1 MKSLTEEQKNEII
14 RLYKLKIK
22 NKNIATMLNLKL
34 HYVTNFIYKYYL
46 AENPRVKNTCEHF
59 KYSDEVINLYRLGF
73 TYKKISEQTGLTKY
87 QIVEILKLIPDR
99 RKIPVTIK
107 QYNEILENIKNGI
120 KLWEISDNLNLNY
133 GTVHYWA
140 RKIREKGL
148 H

>member
-1 MKSLTEEQKNEII
+1 MKSLTEAQKNEII

-22 NKNIATMLNLKL
+22 NKNIAIMLNLKL
-34 HYVTNFIYKYYL
+34 YYVTNFIYKYYL

-59 KYSDEVINLYRLGF
+59 KHSDEVINLYRLGF

>member
-22 NKNIATMLNLKL
+22 NKNIATILNLKI

-46 AENPRVKNTCEHF
+46 VENPRVKNTCNHYQ
-59 KYSDEVINLYRLGF
+59 YSDEVINLYRLGYP
-73 TYKKISEQTGLTKY
+73 YKKILDQTGLSKY

-99 RKIPVTIK
+99 RKVPVTIK
-107 QYNEILENIKNGI
+107 QYNEILENIKNGV
-120 KLWEISDNLNLNY
+120 KLYEISDNLNLNY
-133 GTVHYWA
+133 TTVHYWA